1 MTVLCNMACLFCQ
14 SVTRS
19 HGILP
24 SFVLVRSPKHI
35 GVTTSKI
42 CKQRNII
49 IIICVSAT
57 LKEMIN
63 QDDKYLVSLSSKT
76 YVFEDKL
83 TKY

>member
-1 MTVLCNMACLFCQ
+1 MLTVLCYMACLVCQ

-24 SFVLVRSPKHI
+24 SFVLVRSPKHT

-42 CKQRNII
+42 CKQRNLI

-57 LKEMIN
+57 LKEIIS
-63 QDDKYLVSLSSKT
+63 QIDKYLVR